1 MFTTLK
7 ARKDEGGFSLIEL
20 LIVIVVLG
28 VLGGIV
34 VFGVGAFKGDSE
46 QAACAANLKAVQVA
60 TSAYTAKVGKAPE
73 SIDYLLKYEYLESAP
88 SGIVIVDGKAVAKCE
103 TS

>member
-1 MFTTLK
+1 MPSNKNTKPAQPKRTMI
-7 ARKDEGGFSLIEL
+7 AAC
-20 LIVIVVLG
+20 

-88 SGIVIVDGKAVAKCE
+88 AGIVIVDGKAVAKCK